1 MIYSQIVIYLCANC
15 AILTRKVFERKIL
28 EKKKTLN
35 ICWLFYKLWCELLYI
50 YMDVLDLCG
59 RNIYI
64 LENKLCFCFLRFL
77 LIIDKLLTSV
87 HVYLLLFLYVTI
99 LVVFF

>member
-1 MIYSQIVIYLCANC
+1 
-15 AILTRKVFERKIL
+15 
-28 EKKKTLN
+28 
-35 ICWLFYKLWCELLYI
+35 
-50 YMDVLDLCG
+50 MDVLDLCG